1 MVSIMK
7 LPNHIV
13 VAASAWGGRIVTII
27 IQFYS
32 IRLLLQLLGTDG
44 YAAFTILVSLSGWL
58 LLADIGIGN
67 SLQNKISARRSE
79 KNNYHDLIL
88 SAAIL
93 IVPIIFIIS
102 IIIYL
107 LSPMLSG
114 FLLSNFDFMSEPQKK
129 SVFLLACLIYIL
141 TTLGTVSFKIWYA
154 EKIGWLSNL
163 IPVFSTTLGFVL
175 LQIFTTMNHE
185 SQTYSL
191 LFYAITTFYIP
202 AAVIGIGTFCYQI
215 VFSLYKGFL
224 PSKTTALVLFNKGC
238 GFFYFAIMAALI
250 FQIDYIIMAKKITGE
265 ELVIYAIFSKIFGL
279 TNFIYTSLLQAI
291 WPMCAEANT
300 KKEWDLYYQIGRKYI
315 ALGFGLVIFCSV
327 GIWFF
332 KEYIISILARNES
345 LSISLSTILLFS
357 FYHLI
362 RVWTDTFN
370 VFLMSMGHLK
380 VFRISMPCQAVL
392 SGTLQWIGASYYG
405 INGLLYGIIASFI
418 LTVAWYLPF
427 SFNRIMLK
435 NKHAHEVICG

>member
-1 MVSIMK
+1 
-7 LPNHIV
+7 NHIV

-327 GIWFF
+327 G
-332 KEYIISILARNES
+332 
-345 LSISLSTILLFS
+345 
-357 FYHLI
+357 
-362 RVWTDTFN
+362 
-370 VFLMSMGHLK
+370 
-380 VFRISMPCQAVL
+380 
-392 SGTLQWIGASYYG
+392 
-405 INGLLYGIIASFI
+405 
-418 LTVAWYLPF
+418 
-427 SFNRIMLK
+427 
-435 NKHAHEVICG
+435 